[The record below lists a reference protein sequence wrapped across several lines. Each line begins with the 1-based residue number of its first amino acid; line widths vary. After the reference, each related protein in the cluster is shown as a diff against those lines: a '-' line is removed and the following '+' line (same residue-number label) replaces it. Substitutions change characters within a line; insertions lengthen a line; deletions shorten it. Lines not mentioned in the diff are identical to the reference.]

1 MNVEEKYSF
10 TRTLLMAL
18 QGLKFTISMF
28 TDKITSV
35 IEKLH
40 GCQRRIYDYVKHNL
54 VEFNSG

>member
-28 TDKITSV
+28 TDKIMSV
-35 IEKLH
+35 TEKLH
-40 GCQRRIYDYVKHNL
+40 GCQRRI
-54 VEFNSG
+54 